1 MTRLFNI
8 FQSWRKAPRRVWCR
22 SFPERL
28 VSIEIQQWEIFPL
41 LVGLLVWYLASPSE
55 TIAFVLAT
63 VAGMLGVAYVWAS
76 RLATGLHV
84 RRMLQS
90 VAMQVGDELEE
101 QVYLTNQ
108 SVFPALWVE
117 FVDGSN
123 IPGYTLS
130 GVRGVGGGG
139 NLSWRAHTVCSRR
152 GVFTLGPWEARTG
165 DPFGLFLV
173 RHQMLETQEI
183 LVYPPLAV
191 LPETLVPHRGKL
203 GEHRPLHLPLQ
214 ADTVDG
220 MSVREYIHG
229 DSLRR
234 IHWPTT
240 ARKDAPYVKVFEP
253 ESVSRIWILPDLDP
267 EAQLGEGED
276 STEETIVLLA
286 ASLAA
291 HLLRDRFHVGV
302 FLGGKEPVASL
313 PDRGLSTLWKLLE
326 LLAPCH
332 PTVWNNLSRQL
343 VQLRPLLSPRDMVLV
358 ITATMNEGW
367 VQSLQRLIP
376 FYDRGG
382 AWVLLVDPHSFGGT
396 QRAEDFRMLLA
407 NLGVESQIVRR
418 GEVRSMPGVYGALSR
433 WEFTTL
439 GTGRAIA
446 RKTPRRVAAFMAGQD
461 GVR

>member
-1 MTRLFNI
+1 MTRFFDIL
-8 FQSWRKAPRRVWCR
+8 QAWWKTPRRVWRR
-22 SFPERL
+22 SFPGRL
-28 VSIEIQQWEIFPL
+28 VSIEVQQGDIFPL
-41 LVGLLVWYLASPSE
+41 LVGLLVWYLTAPSE
-55 TIAFVLAT
+55 TIAFVLA
-63 VAGMLGVAYVWAS
+63 VVVGMVGVAYVWAS
-76 RLATGLHV
+76 RLAVGLHV

-101 QVYLTNQ
+101 QVYLTNP

-117 FVDGSN
+117 FMDRSN
-123 IPGYTLS
+123 LPGYTLS

-139 NLSWRAHTVCSRR
+139 SLSWRARTICGRR
-152 GVFTLGPWEARTG
+152 GVFTLGPWEVRTG

-173 RHQMLETQEI
+173 RYQMVETQEI

-191 LPETLVPHRGKL
+191 LPETLLPHRGKL
-203 GEHRPLHLPLQ
+203 GDHRPLRLPLQ

-220 MSVREYIHG
+220 MSVREYIYG

-240 ARKDAPYVKVFEP
+240 ARKETPYVKVFEP

-267 EAQLGEGED
+267 EVQLGEGED
-276 STEETIVLLA
+276 STEETIILLA

-291 HLLRDRFHVGV
+291 RLLRDRFHVGV
-302 FLGGKEPVASL
+302 FLGGVEPVVAM

-332 PTVWNNLSRQL
+332 PAVGNNLSL
-343 VQLRPLLSPRDMVLV
+343 ELEQLRPLLSPRDMVLV
-358 ITATMNEGW
+358 ITAAMNESW
-367 VQSLQRLIP
+367 VQSMQRLIP

-382 AWVLLVDPHSFGGT
+382 AWVLLLDPHSFGGT
-396 QRAEDFRMLLA
+396 QQADDFRMLLA
-407 NLGVESQIVRR
+407 NLGVESQVVRR
-418 GEVRSMPGVYGALSR
+418 GEVRSMPGVYGELSR
-433 WEFTTL
+433 WEFITL

-446 RKTPRRVAAFMAGQD
+446 RQTPRRVAALFAGQD
-461 GVR
+461 GLR

>member
-1 MTRLFNI
+1 MTRFFNI
-8 FQSWRKAPRRVWCR
+8 LQAWWRAPRRVWRR
-22 SFPERL
+22 SFPGRL
-28 VSIEIQQWEIFPL
+28 VSIEVQQGGVFL
-41 LVGLLVWYLASPSE
+41 LLAGLLVWYLAAPSE
-55 TIAFVLAT
+55 TIAFLLAT
-63 VAGMLGVAYVWAS
+63 VAGMVGVAYIWAR
-76 RLATGLHV
+76 RLASGLHS
-84 RRMLQS
+84 RRILQS

-117 FVDGSN
+117 FMDRSN
-123 IPGYTLS
+123 LPGYTLS

-139 NLSWRAHTVCSRR
+139 SLSWRAHTICSRR
-152 GVFTLGPWEARTG
+152 GVFILGPWEVRTG

-173 RHQMLETQEI
+173 RHQMLDRQEI

-191 LPETLVPHRGKL
+191 LPETLVPRRGKL
-203 GEHRPLHLPLQ
+203 GDHRPLRLPLQ

-220 MSVREYIHG
+220 ISVREYTYG

-240 ARKDAPYVKVFEP
+240 ARKEAPYVKVFEP

-276 STEETIVLLA
+276 STEETIILLA

-291 HLLRDRFHVGV
+291 RLLRDRFHVGV
-302 FLGGKEPVASL
+302 FLGGEEPVAAL

-332 PTVWNNLSRQL
+332 PVAGNNLSRQL
-343 VQLRPLLSPRDMVLV
+343 AQLRPLLSPRDMVLIV
-358 ITATMNEGW
+358 TAAMDEGW

-382 AWVLLVDPHSFGGT
+382 AWVLLLDPHSFGGKL
-396 QRAEDFRMLLA
+396 QAEDFRMVLA

-418 GEVRSMPGVYGALSR
+418 GEIRSMPGVYGELSR
-433 WEFTTL
+433 WEFMTL

-446 RKTPRRVAAFMAGQD
+446 RQTPRRAAALFASRD
-461 GVR
+461 GLR